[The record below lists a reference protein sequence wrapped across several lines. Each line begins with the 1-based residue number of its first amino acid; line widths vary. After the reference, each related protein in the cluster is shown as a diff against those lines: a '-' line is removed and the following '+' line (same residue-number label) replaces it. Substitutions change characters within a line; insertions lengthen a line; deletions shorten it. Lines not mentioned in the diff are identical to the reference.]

1 VRRLQSLRP
10 AFFPPYQ
17 VVLAVFGIVIGFV
30 PGLPHASL
38 RGDIIL
44 ALFVPP
50 LVFEGALNLNFKALL
65 GVARA
70 VALLAT
76 LGVVVSIGVVGGLAH
91 FLLRLEWP
99 DALLLGAILSPT
111 DPIAVVGVVRR
122 SAAPPSVAALLE
134 GESLFNDGIGAAAFV
149 AVLAVIATG
158 HFSVVHAGLELLWVT
173 ALGAAIG
180 VAFGVVGGI
189 LVRATRFAPLEVF
202 ITLVAAYGSY
212 ALAYL
217 VGAAGVMAVVAA
229 GVAMARVGTWG
240 PDTEHSWAR
249 IVIVLN
255 AVLYTLIGVSLPAA
269 AVAAQWHLVVAVF
282 AILLA
287 SRLLPVS
294 LFGFET
300 PTAWRLLVWWGGV
313 RGALSI
319 ALAAAAAG
327 TRGVG
332 SAIPVIS
339 YGVVTLSLVLQ
350 GSLVRPA
357 VHLIRSTSKP
367 PSQ

>member
-1 VRRLQSLRP
+1 
-10 AFFPPYQ
+10 
-17 VVLAVFGIVIGFV
+17 
-30 PGLPHASL
+30 
-38 RGDIIL
+38 
-44 ALFVPP
+44 
-50 LVFEGALNLNFKALL
+50 
-65 GVARA
+65 
-70 VALLAT
+70 
-76 LGVVVSIGVVGGLAH
+76 
-91 FLLRLEWP
+91 
-99 DALLLGAILSPT
+99 
-111 DPIAVVGVVRR
+111 
-122 SAAPPSVAALLE
+122 
-134 GESLFNDGIGAAAFV
+134 
-149 AVLAVIATG
+149 VLAVIATG
-158 HFSVVHAGLELLWVT
+158 HFSVVRAGLELLWVT

-332 SAIPVIS
+332 SAIPVIA